1 MNEKF
6 IRTQEDFDRIENV
19 QADETVV
26 VECSVR
32 VNSIIKVFGKIIL
45 YQSTDCSFAE
55 NRYFCAY
62 GSSSVEA
69 YGSSSVIAYGSS
81 SVKAHN
87 GSFVEA
93 YNRSSFEAYNGSSVI
108 AYDGS
113 YVIANGSS
121 SVISYD
127 ISSVIAYDR
136 SSVISHGSSS
146 VLAHGSSSV
155 IAYDGSYV
163 IANGSS
169 SVLAHGSSSVIAY
182 DRSSV
187 IAHDYVVVRLFSKV
201 RRIILDGYSVCV
213 IPQSLKMKIKVKSKK
228 AYIHKISPINFFER
242 NKLGKRKKYV
252 LYKRVSKDFKTQEN
266 TPNETVWKIGGI
278 VKHENYKPDI
288 DECGEG
294 KFHACSKPHF
304 CDEFRSAKGDRYIA
318 VEVKREDL
326 FEWKDSPVF
335 PHKISFRCGKV
346 LYECDRFGKK
356 IES

>member
-93 YNRSSFEAYNGSSVI
+93 YNRSSVEAYNGSSVI

-136 SSVISHGSSS
+136 SSIISH
-146 VLAHGSSSV
+146 
-155 IAYDGSYV
+155 
-163 IANGSS
+163 GSS

-266 TPNETVWKIGGI
+266 TPNETVWKIGSI